1 MRVKGTIKQTLQ
13 AYTYN
18 KQKLKVDE
26 HSIST
31 TQIAIT
37 EKVDVLRV
45 I

>member
-1 MRVKGTIKQTLQ
+1 MRVRDTIKQTLL

-18 KQKLKVDE
+18 KKKLKVDE

-37 EKVDVLRV
+37 EKVDVLRE